1 MKLIIIWADES
12 QEIECE
18 KFIIQDSQ
26 KNIFQESVGDIS
38 TIIIMHH
45 VDTVTILD
53 KTVFLTLFKYENSS
67 SETIYRFEK
76 NFGEWLM
83 PVIKT
88 GYKVLL
94 KVGAHTVP
102 IKELVEVRTK
112 TSVKRI
118 FKDI

>member
-1 MKLIIIWADES
+1 
-12 QEIECE
+12 
-18 KFIIQDSQ
+18 
-26 KNIFQESVGDIS
+26 
-38 TIIIMHH
+38 
-45 VDTVTILD
+45 
-53 KTVFLTLFKYENSS
+53 
-67 SETIYRFEK
+67 
-76 NFGEWLM
+76 M

-88 GYKVLL
+88 DYKVLL